1 MAKVRDYGSK
11 KNTQIKAPEVNA
23 GLVEYKMSRDMAENI
38 IKTKKECLLPSTH
51 TTI

>member
-23 GLVEYKMSRDMAENI
+23 GLVEYKMSMSLNNI
-38 IKTKKECLLPSTH
+38 RMTSNLDN
-51 TTI
+51 